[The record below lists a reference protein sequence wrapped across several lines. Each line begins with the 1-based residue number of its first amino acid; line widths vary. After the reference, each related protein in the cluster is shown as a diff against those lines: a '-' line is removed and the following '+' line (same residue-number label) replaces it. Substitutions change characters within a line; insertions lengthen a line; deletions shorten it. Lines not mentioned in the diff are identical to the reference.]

1 MKQKLRGHRNN
12 LALVLK
18 AATFAAHKHRDQRR
32 KDAKA
37 TPYINHPLAL
47 AQALCEEGAVDD
59 PIVLAAALLHDTI
72 EDTETTYDELR
83 GQFGARIAD
92 IVIEVTD
99 TKFLGKSV
107 RKRLQLAKAGR
118 ASAAAQQVKI
128 ADKLCNLRDMLA
140 NPPAKWSEKRKQEYF
155 DWAKAVMD
163 QIRRANLQLA
173 EKFDAVYEAGRGRKR
188 INQ

>member
-1 MKQKLRGHRNN
+1 MKHGVRTHGHE

-32 KDAKA
+32 KDVKA

-59 PIVLAAALLHDTI
+59 PIILAAALLHDTI
-72 EDTETTYDELR
+72 EDTETSYDELR

-92 IVIEVTD
+92 IVAEVTD
-99 TKFLGKSV
+99 TKFLGKQL

-128 ADKLCNLRDMLA
+128 ADKLCNLRDLLA
-140 NPPAKWSEKRKQEYF
+140 SPPAKWSQRRKHEYF
-155 DWAKAVMD
+155 DWAKAVVD
-163 QIRRANLQLA
+163 QIRQANPRLA
-173 EKFDAVYEAGRGRKR
+173 ERFDAVWEAGRRV
-188 INQ
+188 

>member
-1 MKQKLRGHRNN
+1 MNDI
-12 LALVLK
+12 ALVLK

-32 KDAKA
+32 KDVKA

-59 PIVLAAALLHDTI
+59 PVILAAALLHDTI

-92 IVIEVTD
+92 IVAEVTD
-99 TKFLGKSV
+99 TKFLGKQS
-107 RKRLQLAKAGR
+107 RKRLQLSKAGR

-140 NPPAKWSEKRKQEYF
+140 SPPAKWSERRKHEYF
-155 DWAKAVMD
+155 DWAKAVVD
-163 QIRRANLQLA
+163 QIRQANPRLA
-173 EKFDAVYEAGRGRKR
+173 ERFDAVWEAG
-188 INQ
+188 QSHS